1 MMKYPIP
8 VITFLPPCLSFYHHL
23 LLVFF
28 VFPLPANKISEE
40 GSRVD
45 GGGGEEGKQLY
56 NPKWGMWSNDRTE
69 DKGRWHFL
77 TVIIALRT
85 RVGVIVDA
93 RHIYK
98 YSEVRWTY
106 RCFVYDDVIPLIR
119 NTITIRATFVSQ
131 LVI

>member
-45 GGGGEEGKQLY
+45 GGGGKRENSFIIQSGEC
-56 NPKWGMWSNDRTE
+56 DRMTGRRIKE
-69 DKGRWHFL
+69 DGIF
-77 TVIIALRT
+77 
-85 RVGVIVDA
+85 
-93 RHIYK
+93 
-98 YSEVRWTY
+98 
-106 RCFVYDDVIPLIR
+106 
-119 NTITIRATFVSQ
+119 
-131 LVI
+131 